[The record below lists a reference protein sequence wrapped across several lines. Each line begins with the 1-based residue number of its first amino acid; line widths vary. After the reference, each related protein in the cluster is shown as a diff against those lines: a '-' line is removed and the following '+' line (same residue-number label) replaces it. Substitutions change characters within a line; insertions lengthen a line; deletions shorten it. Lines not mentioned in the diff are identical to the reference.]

1 MALPYGFLEGRG
13 GLCFWLDG
21 VSFIWIQL
29 PALPQAAES
38 GTGELGGL
46 DCVDP
51 GWEPFMAHLREPS
64 YHLTRKQSV

>member
-51 GWEPFMAHLREPS
+51 G
-64 YHLTRKQSV
+64 